1 MKLKNKVCIVT
12 GGATGIGKCL
22 VETFSKEGARVYF
35 IDKNLPANE
44 VVNPTKNTW
53 GYSGDIANQDTL
65 DSFINYILAKEK
77 QVDILI
83 NNACLTKGGIHSECS
98 YEDFLYVQRV
108 GVAAPFWLTQRL
120 KKYFATGASIVNVSS
135 TRAFQS
141 QPDTE
146 SYSAAKGGI
155 TALTHALAIS
165 LAGIARVNA
174 IAPGWIETAYFDT
187 RKDTP
192 LHSENDIKQ
201 HPSQRIGTPEDI
213 ARAVLFLC
221 DEQNSFINAESL
233 TIDGGMSKL
242 MIYHN
247 DEGWTLQHQVSKNEY
262 NLTNRK

>member
-22 VETFSKEGARVYF
+22 VETLNKEGARVYF
-35 IDKNLPANE
+35 IDKRLPANE
-44 VVNPTKNTW
+44 IVNHTKNIW
-53 GYSGDIANQDTL
+53 GYSGDIANQNTL
-65 DSFINYILAKEK
+65 DTFINNILAQEK
-77 QVDILI
+77 QVDILV
-83 NNACLTKGGIHSECS
+83 NNACLTKGGILSGCS

-108 GVAAPFWLTQRL
+108 GVAAPFWLAQRL
-120 KKYFATGASIVNVSS
+120 KEHFASGASIVNISS
-135 TRAFQS
+135 TRTFQS

-165 LAGIARVNA
+165 LAGIARVNS
-174 IAPGWIETAYFDT
+174 IAPGWIETTGFDT
-187 RKDTP
+187 KKTTP
-192 LHSENDIKQ
+192 SHTECDIKQ

-221 DEQNSFINAESL
+221 DEQNNFINAENL
-233 TIDGGMSKL
+233 TIDGGMSKQ

-247 DEGWTLQHQVSKNEY
+247 DGGWTLQHQVSKDD
-262 NLTNRK
+262 